1 MSQNGVDTQMISKAQ
16 SLMSKFG
23 QMTPAP
29 NVFRFASDTQR
40 GANENVAF
48 PVQLGSTDKD
58 DEKYHLRSQFV
69 GAGGD
74 PSVVPGVG
82 MAVADEGFFDYAN
95 RKQQQMILYDFYKF
109 MFAQADLTKP
119 ESANWWFSKF
129 PWMRDLR
136 VEQINKQAD
145 LQKTLARIQITGP
158 ETEDDFMLLFL
169 IRNGTITPPTHALNQ
184 MGQETAG
191 IADTFKKGFFS
202 RLVTGDFWNSPW
214 PISPPTANLQVP
226 WSNPTTTNFPGNY
239 KAVTMESAF
248 GLPPNAG
255 AGRQTRNEGWQ
266 GILGTNF
273 QARG

>member
-29 NVFRFASDTQR
+29 NVFRFANDNQR
-40 GANENVAF
+40 TNNENVAF

-69 GAGGD
+69 GSGAGD
-74 PSVVPGVG
+74 SAVVPGVG

-169 IRNGTITPPTHALNQ
+169 IRNGTITPPTMALNQ
-184 MGQETAG
+184 MGKETAG
-191 IADTFKKGFFS
+191 VATSYKDGFFS
-202 RLVTGDFWNSPW
+202 RLVSGTFWNSPW
-214 PISPPTANLQVP
+214 PIAPPTVNLQVP
-226 WSNPTTTNFPGNY
+226 WTNPTTTDFATGY
-239 KAVTMESAF
+239 KGVPMAGAF
-248 GLPPNAG
+248 GFPNASVPSVSPAMG
-255 AGRQTRNEGWQ
+255 WRDLLGSNFIGR
-266 GILGTNF
+266 
-273 QARG
+273 